1 LPPKAATLATNVKN
15 EAFQKAKDIKIS
27 INRRR
32 VRSIALA
39 VITFSDGKNVLIFYN
54 NSLVKILLDS
64 GFREKGN

>member
-39 VITFSDGKNVLIFYN
+39 AVTFSDGKNVLIFLN
-54 NSLVKILLDS
+54 NSLVQ
-64 GFREKGN
+64 NTA